1 MNLYEY
7 LIDYDPSSESITE
20 GGASGHMN
28 QIIDYSDLSLQ
39 DLKDIV
45 YSLFSGKI
53 KATEK
58 LDGLNIQASMSESG
72 EVIFARNKGDINKRA
87 LGGMTLEELSLK
99 YEGRGLVKD
108 TFDSGAQVIVKVFT
122 QIGPQF
128 FNPASHVRR
137 WFNCECIHAG
147 VTNIMLYASS
157 RVYFHDIWTYTQ
169 DPVSHEWTKQGT
181 DRRGLEKI
189 KGILNKLD
197 ASASLTPEV
206 LIEQTEEGRRARDRF
221 IKELNELWKKSGLGP
236 KDTID
241 TYKKL
246 RFEEWLGDH
255 SSWAL
260 KNTEGSDALFKRLIN
275 NNITIPLGR
284 LKKLYPENQIQLNW
298 LLDKKNARACY
309 EYTIEDLDSL
319 FLELTNSLLGLV
331 RGIVNSGLESRV
343 VSSLQKDLEDTL
355 GALKNSDQADSEY
368 AKTTL
373 VRQLARLQKAG
384 PINPLEGIVFSW
396 KGKTMKCTGS
406 FGPLNQVLGN
416 LKYK

>member
-7 LIDYDPSSESITE
+7 LQVETPSELVNE
-20 GGASGHMN
+20 GGASGHMS

-58 LDGLNIQASMSESG
+58 LDGLNIQASMSGSG
-72 EVIFARNKGDINKRA
+72 EVIFARNKGDMNKRA

-108 TFDSGAQVIVKVFT
+108 TFDSGAQVIEKVFT

-128 FNPASHVRR
+128 FNPTSQTRL
-137 WFNCECIHAG
+137 WLNCECIHAG

-189 KGILNKLD
+189 KNVLDKLD
-197 ASASLTPEV
+197 TGASLTPEV
-206 LIEQTEEGRRARDRF
+206 LIDQTEEGHQARDRF

-241 TYKKL
+241 TYKRL
-246 RFEEWLGDH
+246 RFEKWLGDH

-260 KNTEGSDALFKRLIN
+260 KDKDGTSALFERLIN
-275 NNITIPLGR
+275 NNITIPLTK
-284 LKKLYPENQIQLNW
+284 LKKLYPENQTQLNW
-298 LLDKKNARACY
+298 LLDKKNTRACY

-331 RGIVNSGLESRV
+331 RGIVNSGLESKA
-343 VSSLQKDLEDTL
+343 VSILQKDLEDTL
-355 GALKNSDQADSEY
+355 KSLQDSDQADSEY

-406 FGPLNQVLGN
+406 FGPLNQILGN